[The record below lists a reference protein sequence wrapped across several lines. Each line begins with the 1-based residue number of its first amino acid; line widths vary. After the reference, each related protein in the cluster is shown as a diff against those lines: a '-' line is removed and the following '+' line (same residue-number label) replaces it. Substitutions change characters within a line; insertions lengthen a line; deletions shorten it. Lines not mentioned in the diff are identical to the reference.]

1 MCLKAKLNPLR
12 TIHFFVFVVLILFLV
27 VHVLMVI
34 MSDFKRQLRA
44 MTFKELIWS
53 KSK

>member
-1 MCLKAKLNPLR
+1 MTYPILRDVFGETQSLR

-34 MSDFKRQLRA
+34 MSGFKRQLRA
-44 MTFKELIWS
+44 MTFGN
-53 KSK
+53 